1 MRGVHGVVRCG
12 FGGICAPPPP
22 SGAVLPFLSLA
33 PTYAPI
39 KVLGLGS
46 VQCDAVAVWWFGLGS
61 FGPFWLAW

>member
-1 MRGVHGVVRCG
+1 VW
-12 FGGICAPPPP
+12 FGAVLGNLFGAPPPP
-22 SGAVLPFLSLA
+22 YGAVLSFLAPA

-46 VQCDAVAVWWFGLGS
+46 VQCDADAVAVWRFGLGS